1 MPLRIVGEA
10 ITFDDVLLLVA
21 KSDVVPR
28 EADTRSRFSKSITV
42 NIPICSAAMDS
53 VTESALAIA
62 LAQEG
67 GIGVIHRNLTA
78 VDQAREV
85 TKVKRSASGVITDPI
100 TLSPQETIATAK
112 KLMEENHISGVPI
125 VDRNRKVVGILTI
138 RDLRFH
144 KRMDEQISNVMTR
157 RLVTAPPA
165 TSLDEAKEILQQNKV
180 EKLLLVDEAMGL
192 RGLITIKDINK
203 TLQFPD
209 ACKDENGR
217 LRVAAA
223 VGVFDEERVGVL
235 VEAGVDAIVVDT
247 AHGHSKRVLKTVE
260 LVKSRYDI
268 DVVAGNVVTK
278 EATEDLIKAGADA
291 VKVGVGPG
299 SICTTRV
306 IAGVGVPQISAINWC
321 AEVADK
327 HDIPIIADGGIRH
340 SGDIAKA
347 IAAGAHCVMIGALF
361 AGVEESPGEIVI
373 YRGRS
378 FKAYRA
384 MGSLGAMMEGKSRD
398 RYAQED
404 VSRADK
410 LVPEGVEG
418 RVAYKGS
425 LADFLYQ
432 LVGGLRSGM
441 GYCGLGTVEELRT
454 KAEFIRISHASL
466 RESHPHDIFITKE
479 APNYRAEA

>member
-78 VDQAREV
+78 LAQAREV

-112 KLMEENHISGVPI
+112 KLMEENRISGVPI
-125 VDRNRKVVGILTI
+125 VDRNKKVVGILTI

-144 KRMDEQISNVMTR
+144 KRMGEQINNVMTR
-157 RLVTAPPA
+157 RLVTAPPG

-278 EATEDLIKAGADA
+278 KATEDLIKAGADA

-347 IAAGAHCVMIGALF
+347 IAAGAHCVMIGGLF

-454 KAEFIRISHASL
+454 KAEFIRISQASL

>member
-112 KLMEENHISGVPI
+112 KLMDENHISGVPI
-125 VDRNRKVVGILTI
+125 VDRNMKVVGILTI

-144 KRMDEQISNVMTR
+144 KRMDEQINNVMTR
-157 RLVTAPPA
+157 RLVTAPPG

-180 EKLLLVDEAMGL
+180 EKLLLVDEDMGL
-192 RGLITIKDINK
+192 KGLITIKDINK

-209 ACKDENGR
+209 ACKDEAGR
-217 LRVAAA
+217 LKVAAA
-223 VGVFDEERVGVL
+223 VGVFDEERVAAL

-327 HDIPIIADGGIRH
+327 HDIPIVADGGIRH

-454 KAEFIRISHASL
+454 KAEFIRISQASL

-479 APNYRAEA
+479 APNYRAES

>member
-21 KSDVVPR
+21 KSDIVPR
-28 EADTRSRFSKSITV
+28 EANTSSRFSRSIAV

-53 VTESALAIA
+53 VTESGLAIA

-67 GIGVIHRNLTA
+67 GIGVIHRNLSA
-78 VDQAREV
+78 ADQAREV
-85 TKVKRSASGVITDPI
+85 TKVKRSASGVITDPV
-100 TLSPQETIATAK
+100 TLTPDETIATART
-112 KLMEENHISGVPI
+112 LMDENRISGVPI
-125 VDRNRKVVGILTI
+125 VEKGRKVVGILTI

-144 KRMDEQISNVMTR
+144 KRMDEKIGNVMTR
-157 RLVTAPPA
+157 RLVTAPAA

-180 EKLLLVDEAMGL
+180 EKLLLVDEDMTL

-223 VGVFDEERVGVL
+223 VGVFDDERVAAL

-247 AHGHSKRVLKTVE
+247 AHGHSKRVLETVE
-260 LVKSRYDI
+260 GVKARYDI

-278 EATEDLIKAGADA
+278 EGTEDLIKAGVDA

-321 AEVADK
+321 AEVADQ
-327 HDIPIIADGGIRH
+327 HGRPIIADGGIRH

-361 AGVEESPGEIVI
+361 AGVDESPGEIVI

-384 MGSLGAMMEGKSRD
+384 MGSLGAMTEGQSRD
-398 RYAQED
+398 RYAQEE

-418 RVAYKGS
+418 RVAYKGP
-425 LADFLYQ
+425 LADYLYQ

-441 GYCGLGTVEELRT
+441 GYCGLATVEELRT
-454 KAEFIRISHASL
+454 KAQFIRVSQASL
-466 RESHPHDIFITKE
+466 KESHPHDIFITKE
-479 APNYRAEA
+479 APNYRAES

>member
-78 VDQAREV
+78 VDQARDV

-157 RLVTAPPA
+157 RLVTAPPG

-454 KAEFIRISHASL
+454 KAEFIRISQASL